1 MVHGQDDRWA
11 GTSSPQ
17 PQPDRRECAR
27 LRNTLCSECSVDGG
41 RTEQVAGKKP
51 EQKGGSNM
59 KFLAQARRA
68 SILVAA
74 LILLSATGVGVA
86 EAAPVS
92 PQDFTCG
99 VTVFA
104 PCNQTAHFSQTSQVG
119 TPNPGASSCPA
130 FVQNDYALIVG
141 TGNGVE
147 HSIINSNLDG
157 WFTSTFTGQV
167 TVTVF
172 LDPGLTTPDPSVP
185 QYSGQ
190 LTEWF
195 GGSFNNK
202 NFVNHDTF
210 HLNVTAPNGST
221 LTVLAVDHSNTNAGH
236 NGLPHSFSIFS
247 CK

>member
-1 MVHGQDDRWA
+1 
-11 GTSSPQ
+11 
-17 PQPDRRECAR
+17 
-27 LRNTLCSECSVDGG
+27 
-41 RTEQVAGKKP
+41 VAGKKP

-68 SILVAA
+68 PTLVAA

-86 EAAPVS
+86 AAAPVS
-92 PQDFTCG
+92 PDNFTCG

-119 TPNPGASSCPA
+119 TPMPTASSCPA
-130 FVQNDYALIVG
+130 FVQNEYALIVA

-147 HSIINSNLDG
+147 HSIINNNLDG
-157 WFTSTFTGQV
+157 WFTSTFTGQA

-172 LDPGLTTPDPSVP
+172 HDAGLTQPDAAVP
-185 QYSGQ
+185 PYSGR

-202 NFVNHDTF
+202 NLVNHDTF
-210 HLNVTAPNGST
+210 HLSLTAPDGSA
-221 LTVLAVDHSNTNAGH
+221 LTVLAVDHYNTNASQ